1 MAKRAKIWIGVAIA
15 FIVIAV
21 AVLLIGPRVYAQWAN
36 SNTAPAPTL
45 SATGEVTDEMA
56 SYTGTITV
64 TDGSTAG
71 YQVDEVLQGQ
81 DVTVRGST
89 DQVTGTLDIESGTL
103 ESAEITVDMASVE
116 TDSSN
121 RDSYFRDTALET
133 DTYPTATFVLTTPV
147 ELEAGMT
154 TATLSGDITV
164 HGVTQAVTF
173 DAQVAMDDDQVEIV
187 GSIPITFEDFGVT
200 APDLGFVSVEDTG
213 SIEVDLFLAERD

>member
-15 FIVIAV
+15 FIVLAV

-36 SNTAPAPTL
+36 SNAEPAPTL
-45 SATGEVTDEMA
+45 SATGEVTDEVA

-64 TDGSTAG
+64 AEGSTAG

-89 DQVTGTLDIESGTL
+89 DQVTGSLDIESGTL

-121 RDSYFRDTALET
+121 RDGYFRDTALET

-213 SIEVDLFLAERD
+213 SIEVDLFLTEGA